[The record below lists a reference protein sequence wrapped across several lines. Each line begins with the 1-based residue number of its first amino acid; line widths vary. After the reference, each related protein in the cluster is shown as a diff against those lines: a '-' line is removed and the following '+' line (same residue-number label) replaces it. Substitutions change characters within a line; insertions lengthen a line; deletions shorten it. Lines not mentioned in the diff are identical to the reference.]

1 MAWQQ
6 RKGAAQMRAVS
17 RVEGR
22 AVVVDRRDIDTDQII
37 PAAWLKRVE
46 RTGFGA
52 GLFEAWRSDPGFAL
66 NQPDAEGAPILIAGA
81 NFGCG
86 SSREHAVWA
95 LQDFGFEAVIAPSFA
110 DIFRGNS
117 IGAGLVTA
125 QASEETVARLMA
137 QVAADPAAVVV
148 VDVRQ
153 RTVSVPAAR
162 LSEPFALPDYARWRL
177 LEGLDDIAVTLRHA
191 DEIAAFERTRPAWLP
206 SSGPQ
211 AHVTT

>member
-1 MAWQQ
+1 
-6 RKGAAQMRAVS
+6 MRAVNLVS
-17 RVEGR
+17 GR
-22 AVVVDRRDIDTDQII
+22 ALPLDRRDIDTDQII

-52 GLFEAWRSDPGFAL
+52 GLFEAWRTDPGFVL
-66 NQPDAEGAPILIAGA
+66 NRPEAGEATILVAGA

-125 QASEETVARLMA
+125 QADEETVASLLEVLA
-137 QVAADPAAVVV
+137 QDPAAQVT
-148 VDVRQ
+148 VDVAE
-153 RTVSVPAAR
+153 RTISVPSAGLRA
-162 LSEPFALPDYARWRL
+162 PFALGDYARWRL
-177 LEGLDDIAVTLRHA
+177 LEGLDDIGVTLRHA
-191 DEIAAFERTRPAWLP
+191 DAITEYEGRRPAWMP
-206 SSGPQ
+206 TSGPGVR
-211 AHVTT
+211 VTA

>member
-1 MAWQQ
+1 
-6 RKGAAQMRAVS
+6 MRAVS

-22 AVVVDRRDIDTDQII
+22 AVVLDRRDVDTDQII

-46 RTGFGA
+46 RTGFGP
-52 GLFEAWRSDPGFAL
+52 GLFGAWRSDPGFVL
-66 NQPDAEGAPILIAGA
+66 NAPGASEAKILIAGA

-125 QASEETVARLMA
+125 QADEETVASLA
-137 QVAADPAAVVV
+137 AALAADPAASVT
-148 VDVRQ
+148 VDVTE
-153 RTVSVPAAR
+153 RTISVTSAGLRA
-162 LSEPFALPDYARWRL
+162 PFGLPDYARWRL
-177 LEGLDDIAVTLRHA
+177 LEGLDDIAVTLMHA
-191 DEIAAFERTRPAWLP
+191 GQIAAFEAARPHWLP
-206 SSGPQ
+206 AISPP
-211 AHVTT
+211 AHASA

>member
-1 MAWQQ
+1 
-6 RKGAAQMRAVS
+6 MRAVR

-22 AVVVDRRDIDTDQII
+22 AVVIDRRDIDTDQII

-52 GLFEAWRSDPGFAL
+52 GLFEAWRRDPDFVL
-66 NQPDAEGAPILIAGA
+66 NTPAAAEASILIAGA

-95 LQDFGFEAVIAPSFA
+95 LQDFGFNAVIAPSFA

-125 QASEETVARLMA
+125 QADEEAVGRLMA
-137 QVAADPAAVVV
+137 LLAADPVATVV
-148 VDVRQ
+148 VDVAKLAI
-153 RTVSVPAAR
+153 SVPAAG
-162 LSEPFALPDYARWRL
+162 LTEPFALPDYARWRL
-177 LEGLDDIAVTLRHA
+177 REGLDDIGVTLRHSNAIA
-191 DEIAAFERTRPAWLP
+191 DFERRRPAWLP
-206 SSGPQ
+206 SSGPR
-211 AHVTT
+211 AHATT